1 VEDRLELKRDLG
13 LFDATMIVIG
23 NVVGMGIFITTG
35 LLAQELPH
43 PLYIIAIWIIGGFLT
58 LAGALT
64 YSELASALPHAGGDY
79 NYLKAAYGPWAG
91 FLLGWISFFVINPG
105 SIAALSVGAV
115 KYLSFYFPIF
125 KEIIQEKLMAI
136 SMVLLLSTINYLGVK
151 AGSKTQNFLTMVK
164 LLTIIGLIALGFTIG
179 KGSWHH
185 FTVFSTR
192 DFKVT
197 NLLGT
202 AMIAVIF
209 TYSGWFASAY
219 MGSEIKN
226 PKTNLPLSFIIGTL
240 VAMILY
246 CTLNSIY
253 IYALPVEEMTGV
265 VNIGEKAASV
275 LFGPVPATLISL
287 LICLAILGTL
297 NSTILTAPRMY
308 YAMAKDGLFVGMMTR
323 VHPKYRTP
331 HVSIS
336 LQAALSCVLIVLG
349 TFNQLLTYV
358 VFAILLSSIAS
369 GIALFT
375 LRLRRPD
382 LRPDYRTW
390 GYPYTPVIF
399 ILAYIWIAIQILFGK
414 PLESLIGIGIVLT
427 GIPFYIYWKR
437 HTLSL

>member
-1 VEDRLELKRDLG
+1 MEDRIELKRGLG

-79 NYLKAAYGPWAG
+79 NYLRAAYGPWAG
-91 FLLGWISFFVINPG
+91 FLLGWISLLVINPG
-105 SIAALSVGAV
+105 SIAALSIGAAR
-115 KYLSFYFPIF
+115 YLSFYFPIF
-125 KEIIQEKLMAI
+125 KEITQEKLMAI
-136 SMVLLLSTINYLGVK
+136 FIVLLLSTINYLGVK
-151 AGSKTQNFLTMVK
+151 AGSKTQNFLTIVK
-164 LLTIIGLIALGFTIG
+164 LLTIVVFVALGFTIG
-179 KGSWHH
+179 KGNWHH
-185 FTVFSTR
+185 FTISPTR
-192 DFKVT
+192 DFKVI
-197 NLLGT
+197 NLFGT

-219 MGSEIKN
+219 IGSEIKN

-246 CTLNSIY
+246 CALNSIY
-253 IYALPVEEMTGV
+253 IYALPVKEMSGM
-265 VNIGEKAASV
+265 VNIGEKAAYA
-275 LFGPVPATLISL
+275 LFGPAPATLISL

-297 NSTILTAPRMY
+297 NSTILTAPRIY
-308 YAMAKDGLFVGMMTR
+308 YAMAKDGLFVGMMAR

-331 HVSIS
+331 HVSIGF
-336 LQAALSCVLIVLG
+336 QAALSCVLIILG

-358 VFAILLSSIAS
+358 VFAMLLSSIAS

-414 PLESLIGIGIVLT
+414 PFESLIGIGIVLT
-427 GIPFYIYWKR
+427 GLPFYIYWKR